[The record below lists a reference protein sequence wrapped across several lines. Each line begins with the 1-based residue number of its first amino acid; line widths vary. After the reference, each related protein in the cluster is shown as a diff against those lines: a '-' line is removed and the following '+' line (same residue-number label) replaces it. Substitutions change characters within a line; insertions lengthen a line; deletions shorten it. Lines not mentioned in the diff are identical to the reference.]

1 MAQAEDVINLTAAI
15 ENSRDMNGPRV
26 KSRRQRDAVR
36 GANSSQIRQVRE
48 RLANDNEF
56 NSDFVYDRLN
66 IFVRNE
72 LAATV
77 TIPLLAIVIAVALHY
92 WAPINEVL
100 SWLFIVLTTK
110 IMLLYSCRSFTK
122 IDRADINIEW
132 WRSKLTTLEFV
143 HGIGWASVAYVG
155 INATEPAAHLL
166 VFASVVVVIA
176 IRVMFASSVMSIVY
190 AGTVPLTVALLMRF
204 IYLDDPFYF
213 TLASLTCGVHVYFIF
228 LASGLT
234 STVGTMLE
242 FRAKKDLLIAELE
255 EAKAISDSA
264 RSRAEA
270 SSLAKSRFLATMSH
284 ELRTPLNA
292 ILGFS
297 EVMDREIMGP
307 LDNKM
312 YKEYVGNIHDSG
324 QHLLKLINE
333 ILDLS
338 RIEAG
343 KFELFESDILLS
355 DVAHDCF
362 TLLELKASGKH
373 INFVQDFADGLA
385 PIWADEKSVRQ
396 ISLNLLSNAIKFTPP
411 HGTICITVGLKDNG
425 EQFLRVCDTGPGIPE
440 DEMPKIMQA
449 FGQGSLAH
457 ENAEGGTGLG
467 LPIVKNLIELHG
479 GRFELESVLRK
490 GTTATIYFPKRRIL
504 TKIAPLQPL
513 GEERHRRKS
522 SIVICSEND
531 RTLPLPKPR
540 GHGSRLDRVIG
551 RSN

>member
-1 MAQAEDVINLTAAI
+1 MATI
-15 ENSRDMNGPRV
+15 ETPVDMNGVRI
-26 KSRRQRDAVR
+26 KDRRKRDAVR
-36 GANSSQIRQVRE
+36 GANSSQIRQVRA

-56 NSDFVYDRLN
+56 NPDFVYDRLN

-110 IMLLYSCRSFTK
+110 IMLLVSCRSFTK
-122 IDRADINIEW
+122 VDRADINIDW
-132 WRSKLTTLEFV
+132 WRSKLTTLEFI

-155 INATEPAAHLL
+155 INAAEPAAHLL

-204 IYLDDPFYF
+204 IYLDNSFYF
-213 TLASLTCGVHVYFIF
+213 TLASLACGVHVYFIF
-228 LASGLT
+228 LANGLT

-242 FRAKKDLLIAELE
+242 FRAEKDMLIAELE

-264 RSRAEA
+264 RARAEA
-270 SSLAKSRFLATMSH
+270 SSMAKSRFLATMSH

-297 EVMDREIMGP
+297 EVMDKEIMGP
-307 LDNKM
+307 LENKM

-343 KFELFESDILLS
+343 KFELFETDILLS
-355 DVAHDCF
+355 EVAGDCNN
-362 TLLELKASGKH
+362 LLELKASGKQ
-373 INFVQDFADGLA
+373 IDLVENYEDDLS

-411 HGTICITVGLKDNG
+411 HGKICTTVGVNENG
-425 EQFLRVCDTGPGIPE
+425 EQFLSVSDTGPGIPE
-440 DEMPKIMQA
+440 NELPKIMQA

-479 GRFELESVLRK
+479 GRFELVSVLRK
-490 GTTATIYFPKRRIL
+490 GTTATIFFPTKRIL
-504 TKIAPLQPL
+504 TKVAPLQPL

-522 SIVICSEND
+522 SIIDIPRSSKP
-531 RTLPLPKPR
+531 RPKPKAS
-540 GHGSRLDRVIG
+540 GNRLNRVIG